1 MDKIQNTH
9 DAEYW
14 NNAHLCSSILRGW
27 HKIKPG
33 NEEIR
38 SVMNALQ
45 EMSFYVAR
53 LKHDAQA
60 KDKIVE
66 EYKLIKQK
74 KSKLSSRLRNEV
86 VECYNRQYKKELGE

>member
-27 HKIKPG
+27 HKIKPN

-38 SVMNALQ
+38 SVMTALQ
-45 EMSFYVAR
+45 EMTFYVAR

-66 EYKLIKQK
+66 EYKLERNKWCMRAQQAERRFENAE
-74 KSKLSSRLRNEV
+74 KLIDI
-86 VECYNRQYKKELGE
+86 

>member
-27 HKIKPG
+27 HKIKPN
-33 NEEIR
+33 NEETKA
-38 SVMNALQ
+38 VMTALQ
-45 EMSFYVAR
+45 EMTFYVAR

-60 KDKIVE
+60 KDKIVQ
-66 EYKLIKQK
+66 EYKLERNKWCMRAQQAERRFDNAE
-74 KSKLSSRLRNEV
+74 KLIDI
-86 VECYNRQYKKELGE
+86 

>member
-38 SVMNALQ
+38 SVMTALQ

-53 LKHDAQA
+53 LEHDAQA

-66 EYKLIKQK
+66 EYKLERNKWCMRAQQAERRFDNAE
-74 KSKLSSRLRNEV
+74 KLIDI
-86 VECYNRQYKKELGE
+86 

>member
-27 HKIKPG
+27 HKIKLG

-38 SVMNALQ
+38 SVMTALQ

-66 EYKLIKQK
+66 EYKLERNKWCMRAQQAERRFDNAE
-74 KSKLSSRLRNEV
+74 KLIDI
-86 VECYNRQYKKELGE
+86 